1 MTTNILL
8 FSGGRGT
15 KNLLNASIE
24 NIKECEFNLN
34 IIVNGLDDGASTGRI
49 RYLLNEETH
58 GISDFLKV
66 IVSLS
71 QETHLV
77 EAFNRRFPFYND
89 IEDERKTEE
98 NLKEFISGEA
108 PLEII
113 NNISL
118 EDAQISII
126 KSGIKVFIEYFETNS
141 IKLSLSDF
149 KIGNIIFATEI
160 IKSGYN
166 FSKAIDSFCK
176 IMQIDKFGVKIIESC
191 ETPAYLCGI
200 LKQGIFLPNEAS
212 VVLSRTSDYIEDIY
226 QLDKSLTGE
235 EIREICSLEKD
246 QKKKYLSSIETSFF
260 ASNKALN
267 AIRES
272 DVIVFGAG
280 TPFSSLLP
288 SLSIKGMYDSIASN
302 NCPKILIANLKK
314 ETENFYSVN
323 QLIKD
328 VIKFLSRS
336 TNDYADPK
344 LMVNHLIVAKDIF
357 KNLDENHITYDTDKI
372 LEEFPWMKIIEANI
386 LDSKNIYHHDGQ
398 KLKDVILKIGNEY

>member
-24 NIKECEFNLN
+24 NIKECQFNLN

-113 NNISL
+113 NDISL

-166 FSKAIDSFCK
+166 FSKAIDS
-176 IMQIDKFGVKIIESC
+176 C

-235 EIREICSLEKD
+235 EIREICSLERD

-314 ETENFYSVN
+314 ETENFYSAN

-372 LEEFPWMKIIEANI
+372 LEEFPWIKIIEANI